1 MEIRQVYW
9 PFLEKGTVGILTQK
23 DLRSGKYQSLQVG
36 SHSVILKYAIIV
48 NLLYLCKM
56 DVWGTDNLSYVH
68 MSLDLRKSQ
77 LSEIKRLLYII
88 LNVEIIT
95 CHPETPRCV
104 LVP

>member
-1 MEIRQVYW
+1 M
-9 PFLEKGTVGILTQK
+9 TQRN
-23 DLRSGKYQSLQVG
+23 LRSGKYQSLPVD

-56 DVWGTDNLSYVH
+56 DVWGADNLSYVH
-68 MSLDLRKSQ
+68 MPLDLRKSQ

-88 LNVEIIT
+88 PNVEIVT
-95 CHPETPRCV
+95 CHPETAHCV

>member
-1 MEIRQVYW
+1 MEMRQVYW

-23 DLRSGKYQSLQVG
+23 DLRSGKYQSLQVD

-56 DVWGTDNLSYVH
+56 DVWGTNLSYVH

-77 LSEIKRLLYII
+77 LSETERLLYII
-88 LNVEIIT
+88 PNVDIIA
-95 CHPETPRCV
+95 CHSETPRCV